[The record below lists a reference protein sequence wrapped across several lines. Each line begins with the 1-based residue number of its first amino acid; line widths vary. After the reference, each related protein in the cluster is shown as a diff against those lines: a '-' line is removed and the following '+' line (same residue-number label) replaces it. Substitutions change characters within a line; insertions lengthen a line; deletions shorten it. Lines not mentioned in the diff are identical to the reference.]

1 MHPPTASTP
10 CLPAFVP
17 AWTNAAA
24 AGPITSPHLA
34 PAPSRSEVAGFDD
47 MLRLCVGLSGRLKLG
62 PLLRDA
68 ELLASYAGDAGRQAV
83 AAALEG
89 A

>member
-1 MHPPTASTP
+1 
-10 CLPAFVP
+10 
-17 AWTNAAA
+17 
-24 AGPITSPHLA
+24 
-34 PAPSRSEVAGFDD
+34 
-47 MLRLCVGLSGRLKLG
+47 MLRLCVGLSGRLQLA

-68 ELLASYAGDAGRQAV
+68 ELLAGYGGEAGRQAV